1 MHTITDR
8 LLFDTEPIRNTKEI
22 YQNSYIN
29 SLNWNFSFLTYSNFY
44 PGFHQVIGPK
54 ESSGE
59 RKHSLQT
66 RELSLAQPELWVE
79 FRGEFLKKWDDLLVK
94 LCNSASTQFLKKSA
108 QIGQIMLLN
117 VWLFHYDKISCFYYL
132 FLSLNLQIWQS

>member
-1 MHTITDR
+1 MHKITDR

-22 YQNSYIN
+22 YQNRYMN

-44 PGFHQVIGPK
+44 LGLHQMIDPK

-66 RELSLAQPELWVE
+66 RELSLA
-79 FRGEFLKKWDDLLVK
+79 
-94 LCNSASTQFLKKSA
+94 
-108 QIGQIMLLN
+108 
-117 VWLFHYDKISCFYYL
+117 
-132 FLSLNLQIWQS
+132 